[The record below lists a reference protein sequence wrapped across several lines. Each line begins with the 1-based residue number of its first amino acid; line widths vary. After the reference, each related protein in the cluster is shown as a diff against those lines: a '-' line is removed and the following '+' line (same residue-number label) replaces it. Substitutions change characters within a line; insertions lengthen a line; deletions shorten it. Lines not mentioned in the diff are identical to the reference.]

1 MKKTSRILAT
11 VLTLAM
17 AAASLAACGGSS
29 SAPAT
34 TAAPAATEAAA
45 TEAAAT
51 EAAAETEAPAAEAPA
66 GEVVTLRFAGA
77 SPESSPAYAESERFI
92 ERCKEESGGTLNIE
106 FYPYNQLGDAAQV
119 YEEVIMGTIDM
130 GLLNP
135 QETITPLAAIG
146 KIPGTAFSSEEFEK
160 VFGPGSYCD
169 EVTNKALADVG
180 ITCFGTSFGGITG
193 IATNK
198 EAADPADPSVPKGVL
213 VRSPA
218 STAYTSAIKAIGFDA
233 TPMAYS
239 EIYTSMQTGIVNGY
253 GGGMPHTVIASFS
266 DLVKYYYD
274 YNIVPESLCTM
285 INTGVYNKLTAEQQ
299 EIIARNF
306 KLLVQESYVDFLTYE
321 EDCKDQLREM
331 GIEVIEFS
339 EEERDAMA
347 AAVRET
353 SWTELESVFG
363 KEFFDGLKESMG
375 L

>member
-1 MKKTSRILAT
+1 MKKSRILASFLA
-11 VLTLAM
+11 LTM
-17 AAASLAACGGSS
+17 AVAALTACGGGSS
-29 SAPAT
+29 APAATTAAPAT
-34 TAAPAATEAAA
+34 TAAAAETK
-45 TEAAAT
+45 
-51 EAAAETEAPAAEAPA
+51 AAETEAPAAEAAAPA
-66 GEVVTLRFAGA
+66 GEVVTLRFAGS
-77 SPESSPAYAESERFI
+77 SPESSPAYGESERFI

-146 KIPGTAFSSEEFEK
+146 KIPGTAFSSDEFEK

-198 EAADPADPSVPKGVL
+198 EATAPADPSVPKDVL

-274 YNIVPESLCTM
+274 YNVVPESLCTM
-285 INTGVYNKLTAEQQ
+285 INTKVYNSLTPEQQ

-339 EEERDAMA
+339 EEERAAMA
-347 AAVRET
+347 EAVRTT
-353 SWTELESVFG
+353 SWAELESVFG
-363 KEFFDGLKESMG
+363 KEFFDGLRASMG